1 MPDLPVPRDFQ
12 AGLTAA
18 TVVSEHTRG
27 GPDAP
32 PGGASPPSAPATT
45 QAVDSPLR
53 KLDELVFWAVFLLA
67 CALVSPPVSRLAAA
81 AGIALVGVSYYRAGL
96 ARSPDAPDDVGF
108 TRFFL
113 GATLVVYAVSAAT
126 GWELGLW
133 FLMLSGMFLI
143 HCARNLMIV
152 EKVLILP
159 AAQPAPAPE
168 PMGTR
173 ELFDAL
179 DAALA
184 EAVRER
190 VEASIEPAALQA
202 SAARAKEL
210 SRRHFLLTQRG
221 ALYLGGPGLKNLSS
235 IEKDLAAAEEER
247 DHTTELNQ
255 RELRARKA
263 ASLRRILEAAR
274 KSHEDVARF
283 RNALEAAEDT
293 LAQLEDDLKAEEWT
307 DDVPQWLT
315 TALEVLD
322 TALGRAEENLARLES
337 ERPSEVTTP

>member
-1 MPDLPVPRDFQ
+1 MSDLPVPGDLQ
-12 AGLTAA
+12 AGLTAG
-18 TVVSEHTRG
+18 TVVSEPITS

-32 PGGASPPSAPATT
+32 PGGACPHSAPAG
-45 QAVDSPLR
+45 AGVVDSPLR
-53 KLDELVFWAVFLLA
+53 KLDELTFWAVFLLA

-81 AGIALVGVSYYRAGL
+81 AGIVLIGVSYYRAGL

-152 EKVLILP
+152 EKVLTIP

-168 PMGTR
+168 PMETR

-190 VEASIEPAALQA
+190 VAADVEPEALQT

-235 IEKDLAAAEEER
+235 IEKDLAAAEAER
-247 DHTTELNQ
+247 DGSSELSQ
-255 RELRARKA
+255 RDVRARKA

-283 RNALEAAEDT
+283 RNALEAAEDA
-293 LAQLEDDLKAEEWT
+293 LAQLEDDLKAEDWT

-322 TALGRAEENLARLES
+322 TALSRAEEDLARLES
-337 ERPSEVTTP
+337 ERPREVTTP